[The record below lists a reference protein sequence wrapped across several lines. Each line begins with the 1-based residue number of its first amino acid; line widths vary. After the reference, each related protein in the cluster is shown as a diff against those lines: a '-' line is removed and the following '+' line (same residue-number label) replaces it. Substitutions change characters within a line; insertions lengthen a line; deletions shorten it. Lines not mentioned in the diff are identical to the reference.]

1 MSKCTHTHVT
11 SVYVCE
17 YIYIPLNIYT
27 YHVNSTYKYANIY
40 TPTCKFGMYIRTY
53 IARLHKNV
61 SARLHKNVSC
71 MQYTN
76 KFAPRSAASWVAW
89 RAVASLAARGRA
101 FAWRQSVGGG
111 GAATSDSGAHQ
122 LTASLMQVPKISR
135 VLSGMTGS
143 SILGRTWSCLRVE
156 AINWRRRGSHIRQW
170 HNQLTASLI
179 QVPSEHIA
187 GTLTSKSA
195 GHVSEQ
201 ALPHC
206 PAPRGHIAVHMAM
219 SLDSA
224 ARKLR
229 LERTTRRLS
238 RAKRSF
244 RRRSRQY
251 PREWTV
257 SFAR

>member
-1 MSKCTHTHVT
+1 MEKQISKDLKM
-11 SVYVCE
+11 
-17 YIYIPLNIYT
+17 P
-27 YHVNSTYKYANIY
+27 
-40 TPTCKFGMYIRTY
+40 
-53 IARLHKNV
+53 ARLHKNI
-61 SARLHKNVSC
+61 SC

-76 KFAPRSAASWVAW
+76 KLAPRSAASWVAW

-101 FAWRQSVGGG
+101 FAWRQSIGGG
-111 GAATSDSGAHQ
+111 GAATSDSGTNQ
-122 LTASLMQVPKISR
+122 VTASLMQVP
-135 VLSGMTGS
+135 
-143 SILGRTWSCLRVE
+143 C
-156 AINWRRRGSHIRQW
+156 
-170 HNQLTASLI
+170 
-179 QVPSEHIA
+179 EHIA
-187 GTLTSKSA
+187 GTLASKSA

-206 PAPRGHIAVHMAM
+206 PAPREHIAVHLAM

-244 RRRSRQY
+244 RRRFRQY